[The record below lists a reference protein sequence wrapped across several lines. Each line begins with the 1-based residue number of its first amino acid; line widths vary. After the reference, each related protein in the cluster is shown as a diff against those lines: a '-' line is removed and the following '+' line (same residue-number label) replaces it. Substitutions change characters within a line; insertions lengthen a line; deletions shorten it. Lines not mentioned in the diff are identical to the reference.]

1 MTHGVDGDAFLQRLL
16 TQDNRLEGITTMTRN
31 KTDNLGDIAS
41 MPNRT
46 PTRSPRSHRV
56 LLLGLASGIAAAIWL
71 VRRQSPPK
79 RRFADR
85 GEERRNPLH
94 FFLAGR
100 FPQRRA
106 IDLSGERPLFERRQS
121 VYETYS

>member
-1 MTHGVDGDAFLQRLL
+1 MKRHKTKDLGKMTGFPH
-16 TQDNRLEGITTMTRN
+16 
-31 KTDNLGDIAS
+31 
-41 MPNRT
+41 RT
-46 PTRSPRSHRV
+46 PTRTQRSNGA
-56 LLLGLASGIAAAIWL
+56 LWLGLAGGIAIAIWL
-71 VRRQSPPK
+71 ARRQSSPQ

-106 IDLSGERPLFERRQS
+106 IDRSGERPLFERRQS
-121 VYETYS
+121 VYEAY